1 MDKNITALE
10 GNNGIRIYYD
20 DGTVEEGFNKA
31 IDIKALDKLSL
42 KELKELEKILRK
54 VK

>member
-1 MDKNITALE
+1 MYKNIVALA
-10 GNNGIRIYYD
+10 GNTGVRIYYD
-20 DGTVEEGFNKA
+20 DGTIEEGFKKA
-31 IDIKALDKLSL
+31 INIKALDKLSL